1 SRPQARP
8 DARGSNEGL
17 PDPFEGPPTSS
28 GLLPHRWLVTEG
40 TIHILCSSAP
50 RVSSRSSSLPAA
62 CQGRTGSGAVVA
74 EARQAA
80 PFSRIKVGYGIRVRQ
95 SGGLG
100 RSVKRRRLLHV
111 PGDRRLV
118 DTTRTDILPP

>member
-1 SRPQARP
+1 MRQHMNDRRLAR
-8 DARGSNEGL
+8 AVLVGA
-17 PDPFEGPPTSS
+17 S
-28 GLLPHRWLVTEG
+28 GLLAVIVAT
-40 TIHILCSSAP
+40 CSPDRAS
-50 RVSSRSSSLPAA
+50 
-62 CQGRTGSGAVVA
+62 GSGAVVA

-118 DTTRTDILPP
+118 DASRPARLPPSDAAACIEVAALRPDLPRHRVVDRSAAQV